1 MKNESLNCRC
11 CGGVLNLESNLCVC
25 KFCGATNFFSA
36 NSSKYANQLNRA
48 NKLRQEK
55 EFDNA
60 ARIYDTILDENAPT
74 ADILWLRTLCEYG
87 IEYVPD
93 PVSDKYFPT
102 LHRINDESILN
113 FGMFKRAIE
122 LSDDKQKETLLKE
135 AKYIDTVQTKYLNIA
150 ANEDPYDV
158 FICYKETDLETG
170 EKTEDVKL
178 AEELYNELTNMGYKV
193 FFARE
198 TLKEKISVEYEPYIF
213 AALKSA
219 KVMAVIGTKAEYFT
233 AVWVKNEWGR
243 FLKLMEK
250 NPGKQMFFA
259 CDDPEE
265 LPRAFATKQAQILGV
280 EGAIKNL
287 ASNIRKFF
295 KEGSSYNKKD
305 GSRLM
310 GQEEFDQIIEKEAK
324 EYSKN
329 LDKTQFGDK
338 ERSIR
343 ESVWKLFGY
352 MELKN
357 KVDNRTFHIGT
368 ILLIASNLTY
378 IICAISMV
386 LNYIKSDYLDFGKPS
401 FLATM
406 IFVIL
411 FILGILVLSISKYV
425 FNILK
430 EGNEEIVLYIAAT
443 GMSILI
449 VGFIYTAF
457 VYETLF
463 LQGMM
468 LVLIPIAILVGGPLK
483 AFCVYLYENKSV
495 MDAEKYIDD
504 LNNLEVR
511 AKKEFLD
518 FVSQKRDNLVRRE
531 EVSDEVEIKDEYFE
545 LVKPFVLSK
554 ISSDK
559 NYIWKKS
566 DEVTSLSK
574 RMWKRMI
581 FTGIYLAIAL
591 TISVI
596 NIAILSFI

>member
-36 NSSKYANQLNRA
+36 NSSKYTNQLNRA

-135 AKYIDTVQTKYLNIA
+135 AEYIDKVQTKYLNIA

-170 EKTEDVKL
+170 DKTEDVKL

-250 NPGKQMFFA
+250 DPGKQMFFA

-329 LDKTQFGDK
+329 LDKSRFGDK
-338 ERSIR
+338 EKSIR
-343 ESVWKLFGY
+343 ESIWKLFGY
-352 MELKN
+352 NELRN
-357 KVDNRTFHIGT
+357 KVDKYTFNIGS
-368 ILLIASNLTY
+368 ILLIASNFSY
-378 IICAISMV
+378 IFVAVSMV
-386 LNYIKSDYLDFGKPS
+386 VNRRSEEYLEYKPS
-401 FLATM
+401 FLAIM
-406 IFVIL
+406 IFATL
-411 FILGILVLSISKYV
+411 FILGIMALAMSKYIFNLLREGEEVGLLLIGTGVTIVICGFV
-425 FNILK
+425 F
-430 EGNEEIVLYIAAT
+430 
-443 GMSILI
+443 S
-449 VGFIYTAF
+449 AF
-457 VYETLF
+457 VYESLAF
-463 LQGMM
+463 QGFI
-468 LVLIPIAILVGGPLK
+468 LVMIPLTILVGGPLK
-483 AFCVYLYENKSV
+483 AMLVYLYENKTIV
-495 MDAEKYIDD
+495 ETEKYIDD
-504 LNNLEVR
+504 LNALEER
-511 AKKEFLD
+511 AKKEFFE
-518 FVSQKRDNLVRRE
+518 FVKQKRDSLERG
-531 EVSDEVEIKDEYFE
+531 DEVRDNVKIKDEYYE
-545 LVKPFVLSK
+545 LVKPSVQAK
-554 ISSDK
+554 IRSDK
-559 NYIWKKS
+559 NYIWKKN
-566 DEVTSLSK
+566 DEITSFSK
-574 RMWKRMI
+574 RMWTRLI
-581 FTGIYLAIAL
+581 FTGIYLGIAL
-591 TISVI
+591 MISVI

>member
-250 NPGKQMFFA
+250 DPGKQMFFA

-287 ASNIRKFF
+287 AANIRKFF
-295 KEGSSYNKKD
+295 KEGLSYNSKESARHID
-305 GSRLM
+305 
-310 GQEEFDQIIEKEAK
+310 QEAFDQIIEKEAK

-368 ILLIASNLTY
+368 ILLIASNLSY

-401 FLATM
+401 FLASM

-430 EGNEEIVLYIAAT
+430 EGNEEIVLYIGAM
-443 GMSILI
+443 GISILI
-449 VGFIYTAF
+449 GGFIYTAF
-457 VYETLF
+457 IYETLI
-463 LQGMM
+463 LQGLM
-468 LVLIPIAILVGGPLK
+468 LALIPIAILVGGPLK

-531 EVSDEVEIKDEYFE
+531 EVSDEVEIKDEYFD
-545 LVKPFVLSK
+545 LIKPFVLSK
-554 ISSDK
+554 INSDK

>member
-468 LVLIPIAILVGGPLK
+468 LALIPIAILVGGPLK

>member
-250 NPGKQMFFA
+250 DPGKQMFFA

-287 ASNIRKFF
+287 AANIRKFF
-295 KEGSSYNKKD
+295 KEGLSYNSKESARHID
-305 GSRLM
+305 
-310 GQEEFDQIIEKEAK
+310 QEAFDQIIEKEAK

-368 ILLIASNLTY
+368 ILLIASNLSY

-386 LNYIKSDYLDFGKPS
+386 LNYIKSDYLDFGKPN

-406 IFVIL
+406 VFIIL

-430 EGNEEIVLYIAAT
+430 EGNEEIVLYIGAM
-443 GMSILI
+443 GISILI
-449 VGFIYTAF
+449 GGFIYTAF
-457 VYETLF
+457 IYETLI
-463 LQGMM
+463 LQGLM
-468 LVLIPIAILVGGPLK
+468 LALIPIAILVGGPLK

-531 EVSDEVEIKDEYFE
+531 EVSDKVEIKDEYFD
-545 LVKPFVLSK
+545 LIKPFVLSK
-554 ISSDK
+554 INSDK

>member
-36 NSSKYANQLNRA
+36 NSSKYTNQLNRA

-135 AKYIDTVQTKYLNIA
+135 AEYIDKVQTKYLNIA

-170 EKTEDVKL
+170 DKTEDVKL

-250 NPGKQMFFA
+250 DPGKQMFFA

-295 KEGSSYNKKD
+295 KEGSSYNIKD

-329 LDKTQFGDK
+329 LDKSRFGDK
-338 ERSIR
+338 EKSIR
-343 ESVWKLFGY
+343 ESIWKLFGY
-352 MELKN
+352 NELRN
-357 KVDNRTFHIGT
+357 KVDKYTFNIGS
-368 ILLIASNLTY
+368 ILLIASNFSY
-378 IICAISMV
+378 IFVAVSMV
-386 LNYIKSDYLDFGKPS
+386 VNRRSEEYLEYKPS
-401 FLATM
+401 FLAIM
-406 IFVIL
+406 IFATL
-411 FILGILVLSISKYV
+411 FILGIMALAMSKYIFNLLREGEEVGLLLIGTGVTIVICGFV
-425 FNILK
+425 F
-430 EGNEEIVLYIAAT
+430 
-443 GMSILI
+443 S
-449 VGFIYTAF
+449 AF
-457 VYETLF
+457 VYESLAF
-463 LQGMM
+463 QGFI
-468 LVLIPIAILVGGPLK
+468 LVMIPLTILVGGPLK
-483 AFCVYLYENKSV
+483 AMLVYLYENKTIV
-495 MDAEKYIDD
+495 ETEKYIDD
-504 LNNLEVR
+504 LNALEER
-511 AKKEFLD
+511 AKKEFFE
-518 FVSQKRDNLVRRE
+518 FVKQKRDSLERG
-531 EVSDEVEIKDEYFE
+531 DEVRDNVKIKDEYYE
-545 LVKPFVLSK
+545 LVKPSVQAK
-554 ISSDK
+554 IRSDK
-559 NYIWKKS
+559 NYIWKKN
-566 DEVTSLSK
+566 DEITSFSK
-574 RMWKRMI
+574 RMWTRLI
-581 FTGIYLAIAL
+581 FTGIYLGIAL
-591 TISVI
+591 MISVI

>member
-36 NSSKYANQLNRA
+36 NSSKYTNQLNRA

-135 AKYIDTVQTKYLNIA
+135 AEYIDKVQTKYLNIA

-170 EKTEDVKL
+170 DKTEDVKL

-250 NPGKQMFFA
+250 DPGKQMFFA

-295 KEGSSYNKKD
+295 KEGSSYNIKD

-329 LDKTQFGDK
+329 LDKSRFGDK
-338 ERSIR
+338 EKSIR
-343 ESVWKLFGY
+343 ESIWKLFGY
-352 MELKN
+352 NELRN
-357 KVDNRTFHIGT
+357 KVDKYTFNIGS
-368 ILLIASNLTY
+368 ILLIASNFSY
-378 IICAISMV
+378 IFVAVSMV
-386 LNYIKSDYLDFGKPS
+386 VNRRSEEYLEYKPS
-401 FLATM
+401 FLAIM
-406 IFVIL
+406 IFATL
-411 FILGILVLSISKYV
+411 FILGIMALAMSKYIFNLLREGEEVGLLLIGTGVTIVICGFV
-425 FNILK
+425 F
-430 EGNEEIVLYIAAT
+430 
-443 GMSILI
+443 S
-449 VGFIYTAF
+449 AF
-457 VYETLF
+457 VYESLAF
-463 LQGMM
+463 QGFILLM
-468 LVLIPIAILVGGPLK
+468 IPLTILVGGPLK
-483 AFCVYLYENKSV
+483 AMLVYLYENKTIV
-495 MDAEKYIDD
+495 ETEKYIDD
-504 LNNLEVR
+504 LNALEER
-511 AKKEFLD
+511 AKKEFFE
-518 FVSQKRDNLVRRE
+518 FVKQKRDSLERG
-531 EVSDEVEIKDEYFE
+531 DEVRDNVKIKDEYYE
-545 LVKPFVLSK
+545 LVKPSVQAK
-554 ISSDK
+554 IRSDK
-559 NYIWKKS
+559 NYIWKKN
-566 DEVTSLSK
+566 DEITSFSK
-574 RMWKRMI
+574 RMWTRLI
-581 FTGIYLAIAL
+581 FTGIYLGIAL
-591 TISVI
+591 MISVI

>member
-1 MKNESLNCRC
+1 M
-11 CGGVLNLESNLCVC
+11 C

-135 AKYIDTVQTKYLNIA
+135 AKYIDNVQTKYLNIA
-150 ANEDPYDV
+150 AHEDPYDV

>member
-1 MKNESLNCRC
+1 M
-11 CGGVLNLESNLCVC
+11 C

-411 FILGILVLSISKYV
+411 FILGILILSISKYV